1 MAAASFIRGIRRAIP
16 AAVSPNPLIGTLQMA
31 SNKVEQLRAAL
42 QSELAPLSLEI
53 IDDSA
58 HHAGHAGA
66 REGGH
71 FRVELVA
78 AAFKGRSQLERHRL
92 VYAAVAPLMGQGVH
106 ALSIIARAPE
116 ETV

>member
-1 MAAASFIRGIRRAIP
+1 MPS
-16 AAVSPNPLIGTLQMA
+16 T
-31 SNKVEQLRAAL
+31 KVEQLRLAL
-42 QSELAPLSLEI
+42 ERQLTPVSLEI

-58 HHAGHAGA
+58 KHSGHAGA

-71 FRVELVA
+71 FRVVLVA
-78 AAFKGRSQLERHRL
+78 EAFSGRSQLERHRL

-106 ALSIIARAPE
+106 ALSIVARAPN